1 MARSLASLSDSTF
14 CERNKKKK
22 SMISSI
28 IIIIL
33 VSGTPA
39 GIYYQSLP
47 SSIQEGLTVFVF

>member
-28 IIIIL
+28 IIIIIL
-33 VSGTPA
+33 VSGAPA

-47 SSIQEGLTVFVF
+47 SSIQEGLTVF